1 MQCFSVTE
9 KFNPFLT
16 LNSSQNDIV
25 KSGKDEVLKFSA
37 RNYLI
42 LPNNESWIS
51 FGDRPGKTFNL
62 KDCTTAVLWQK
73 LCFIWETTHYSCH
86 GVFTDRSIFSLNLS
100 RIQIPTGTS
109 VTNAVM
115 STCRHQ
121 CRYVHMMLLCF
132 ILTESCSCRLELDY
146 FAGKISKIRLV
157 CKKEVA
163 LSYYESCRLLVMDS

>member
-1 MQCFSVTE
+1 MQCFSLTE

-62 KDCTTAVLWQK
+62 KDSTTAVLRQK
-73 LCFIWETTHYSCH
+73 LCFIWETTQYSCH

-100 RIQIPTGTS
+100 RSPQIKFDPHRNLSDHCSYVDMSTS
-109 VTNAVM
+109 VSICA
-115 STCRHQ
+115 R
-121 CRYVHMMLLCF
+121 
-132 ILTESCSCRLELDY
+132 D
-146 FAGKISKIRLV
+146 A
-157 CKKEVA
+157 A
-163 LSYYESCRLLVMDS
+163 LFYPHRIVLM